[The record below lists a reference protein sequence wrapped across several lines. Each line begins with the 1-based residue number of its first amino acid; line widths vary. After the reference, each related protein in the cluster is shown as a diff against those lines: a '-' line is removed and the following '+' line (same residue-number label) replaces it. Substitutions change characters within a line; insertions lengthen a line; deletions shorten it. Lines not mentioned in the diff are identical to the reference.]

1 MAENETAEEKE
12 GVDEHGLVIHEYA
25 SRVLVL
31 VPAEGFSEMSL
42 RYARSALHN
51 IHVGT
56 VSASTKYDEL
66 VHGELQDE
74 FQVDRRLDAS
84 LSMEEFSGLLLPGGS
99 GTKELAE
106 NADALR
112 LVREAAAADKLIGAC
127 GSAVEI
133 LARAGVVAKRRVTG
147 APACRDA
154 VRSAGGRFTGTQ
166 LETDR
171 NLVTALD
178 DAAGFRFAK
187 ALAAVVPI

>member
-1 MAENETAEEKE
+1 MAENETEEQKE
-12 GVDEHGLVIHEYA
+12 GVDEHGLVVHEYA

-31 VPAEGFSEMSL
+31 VPAEGFSETSL

-56 VSASTKYDEL
+56 VSASTEFDDL

-84 LSMEEFSGLLLPGGS
+84 LSMGEFSGLLLAGGA
-99 GTKELAE
+99 GATALAE
-106 NADALR
+106 NPEVLR
-112 LVREAAAADKLIGAC
+112 LVKEANAHGKLIGAWE
-127 GSAVEI
+127 SAVAI

-147 APACRDA
+147 DPAFREE

-166 LETDR
+166 LETDH

-187 ALAAVVPI
+187 ALAAVVRI